1 MTHNDIQIVI
11 ILLGILVVLAF
22 IGIYLLLDTN
32 VKILQIHKTILDI
45 NIYNLKKDFKKDNN
59 TSAISHT

>member
-22 IGIYLLLDTN
+22 IGIYLLLDIN

-45 NIYNLKKDFKKDNN
+45 NIYNLKKDCKDNN